1 MSNVMLYDTTLR
13 DGTQGEGISLSV
25 EDKLA
30 ICGRLDALGV
40 HYIEGGWPG
49 SNPRDAEFFERA
61 KSLRLSNATLTAF
74 GSTRRA
80 NISADA
86 DANIAAL
93 LEAETAVVTLV
104 GKSWDLHVKRVLETS
119 LEENLA
125 MISDSVA
132 YLVERGRRV
141 FFDAEHF
148 FDGYKAN
155 AEYAIQAVRAASLA
169 GAECVVLCDTNGGA
183 LPDEIASIVRQVR
196 EQTDAALGIHTHND
210 ADMAVAGAIA
220 AVRAGVTQVQGT
232 MNGYGERCGNANLVS
247 LIANFKLK
255 LGIDC
260 VSDAQLA
267 SLTEVSRYVAEV
279 ANMPPVSSQPYV
291 GGSAFAHKGG
301 LHAAAV
307 SKVEHSYQHIQP
319 QSIGN
324 DKRVLVSDLSGR
336 GNILWKAR
344 EICPDAELT
353 QAQARRLLEQIKVH
367 ESKGF
372 QYEGAEAS
380 FGLMVRRMQPG
391 YAPPF
396 ALVDFV
402 SMVEKRSS
410 SAAADD
416 ICSQVMLKVRVGD
429 EVMHTAAEGNGPV
442 NALDHALRKALEQF
456 YPDLCSVRLLD
467 YKVRVVDQSSGTGSV
482 VRVLIESTDGKSTWS
497 TVGSSENIIEASWLA
512 LSDSLEHW
520 LTRQASAS
528 PVPVASVLNTR

>member
-1 MSNVMLYDTTLR
+1 MSYVSLYDTTLR

-25 EDKLA
+25 ADKLA
-30 ICGRLDALGV
+30 VCKRLDELGV

-61 KSLRLSNATLTAF
+61 KSMRLANATLTAF

-80 NISADA
+80 KISADE
-86 DANIAAL
+86 DANLAAL
-93 LEAETAVVTLV
+93 LEAETPVVTLV
-104 GKSWDLHVKRVLETS
+104 GKSWDLHVTRVLETS

-132 YLVERGRRV
+132 FLVERGRRV

-155 AEYAIQAVRAASLA
+155 ADYAIQAVNAAALA
-169 GAECVVLCDTNGGA
+169 GAECVVLCDTNGGMM
-183 LPDEIASIVRQVR
+183 PDEISAIVHQVRQRASV
-196 EQTDAALGIHTHND
+196 ELGIHTHND

-220 AVRAGVTQVQGT
+220 AVRAGATQVQGT

-247 LIANFKLK
+247 LIANLK
-255 LGIDC
+255 IKMGVEC
-260 VSDAQLA
+260 VSDTQLA
-267 SLTEVSRYVAEV
+267 SLTEASRYVAEV
-279 ANMPPVSSQPYV
+279 ANMPTLGSQPYV

-319 QSIGN
+319 RSIGN

-336 GNILWKAR
+336 GNILWRAR
-344 EICPDAELT
+344 ELCPDAELT
-353 QAQARRLLEQIKVH
+353 QEQARQLLQKIKER
-367 ESKGF
+367 ESQGF

-380 FGLMVRRMQPG
+380 FELLVRRMQPE
-391 YAPPF
+391 YSAPF

-402 SMVEKRSS
+402 SMVEKRSNGN
-410 SAAADD
+410 AHGD
-416 ICSQVMLKVRVGD
+416 IASQVMLKVRVDD

-456 YPDLCSVRLLD
+456 YPDLQAVRLLD
-467 YKVRVVDQSSGTGSV
+467 YKVRVVDQGSGTGSV
-482 VRVLIESTDGKSTWS
+482 VRVLIDSTDGKRTWS
-497 TVGSSENIIEASWLA
+497 TVGSSENIIEASWFA

-520 LTRQASAS
+520 LSRERTA
-528 PVPVASVLNTR
+528 VAV

>member
-1 MSNVMLYDTTLR
+1 MSNVALYDTTLR

-25 EDKLA
+25 SDKLA
-30 ICGRLDALGV
+30 ICKRLDEIGV

-61 KSLRLSNATLTAF
+61 KSMTLTNATLTAF

-80 NISADA
+80 NIGAGE
-86 DANIAAL
+86 DANLAAL
-93 LEAETAVVTLV
+93 LEAETPVVTLV
-104 GKSWDLHVKRVLETS
+104 GKSWDLHVTRVLETS

-132 YLVERGRRV
+132 FLVERGRRV

-155 AEYAIQAVRAASLA
+155 AHYAIQALRAAEVA
-169 GAECVVLCDTNGGA
+169 GAECLVLCDTNGGMM
-183 LPDEIASIVRQVR
+183 PDEIASIVHQVR
-196 EQTDAALGIHTHND
+196 QRTEAEIGIHTHND
-210 ADMAVAGAIA
+210 TDMAVAGAIA
-220 AVRAGVTQVQGT
+220 AVRAGATQAQGT

-247 LIANFKLK
+247 LIANLKLK
-255 LGIDC
+255 LGVDC
-260 VSDAQLA
+260 VTDAQLA
-267 SLTEVSRYVAEV
+267 ALTEASRYVAEV
-279 ANMPPVSSQPYV
+279 ANMPLLSSQPYV

-301 LHAAAV
+301 LHASAV

-319 QSIGN
+319 RSIGN

-344 EICPDAELT
+344 EVCPDVELT
-353 QAQARRLLEQIKVH
+353 QAQARHLLEEIKNR
-367 ESKGF
+367 ENEGF

-380 FGLMVRRMQPG
+380 FELLVRRMQPD

-396 ALVDFV
+396 SLVDFV
-402 SMVEKRSS
+402 SMVEKRSNGNGVG
-410 SAAADD
+410 D
-416 ICSQVMLKVRVGD
+416 IASQVMLKVQVD
-429 EVMHTAAEGNGPV
+429 NEVMHTAAEGNGPV

-456 YPDLCSVRLLD
+456 YPDLRSVRLLD
-467 YKVRVVDQSSGTGSV
+467 YKVRVVDQGSGTGSV
-482 VRVLIESTDGKSTWS
+482 VRVLIESTDGQRTWS
-497 TVGSSENIIEASWLA
+497 TVGSSENIIEASWFA

-520 LTRQASAS
+520 LARDVVSSAG
-528 PVPVASVLNTR
+528 